1 VQEDIARAI
10 SQRNLAGVLRL
21 MFEGSPPRPRLGR
34 NTETDLWDYKSDCPQ
49 LGKAH
54 EGGWAHIAADVLG
67 FYNLRGG
74 LLIFGL
80 DDKRYAF
87 VGATRPLDSKKFN
100 DQIRRYLGDVIWV
113 DFHREY
119 IQDDQRYLGIALIP
133 PRGPAPARF
142 KSSAPLIA
150 GRRLFEA
157 HGSALREGD
166 STRIMD
172 PAAADRYMRSVA
184 VPKYGEKYAVDEPCY
199 RVLAPEYDD
208 FLSRGGLGET
218 LEKSLRD
225 PRVAVTSLI
234 GVGGIGKTALAT
246 WAALRAYDSRGFP
259 FIVSTT
265 AKDRELTSVG
275 IMGLHAG
282 LSSYEDLLDQITE
295 VLGFPELRAEEIGER
310 ERSARLLLETTPGLL
325 YVDNLETVDDM
336 RLIAFLDDLPLGV
349 KALVTSRRSSVRTAA
364 RPIDVPPFR
373 DRELVQYI
381 RLLARERTYKYLST
395 LSDTEAMILGRAW
408 DGIPL
413 AIRWGLSRTASVKE
427 ALSQAELQMTDRLH
441 GEQLLEFTFRRVF
454 EKLTNGGRAVLET
467 VSVLERPI
475 PTEAVIAGAGLPD
488 HQVLDAV
495 EDLLA
500 DAIVHRVFDELRND
514 YCFTTLP
521 ITRAF
526 TRRDLARRPSAA
538 RAAQRRLSAWF
549 EATDVTDSDERLV
562 VRELRQG
569 RGADDTALIDLA
581 TAAERRGDLDT
592 AERLYRQA
600 LSRNPRSWKAARAA
614 AEFYRHKRNN
624 NLEALTLYRVAG
636 AHAPVRGR
644 ERTRIFREWGLLL
657 RDSGEPGAAKE
668 AEEKLLAAHESD
680 PADPIARYALAGLY
694 DRRGAYRKVIEL
706 LEPIRTTQNPKTRQ
720 MSLPLLLKAYDKS
733 RDIVK
738 AAELRREL
746 SVGSAD

>member
-1 VQEDIARAI
+1 VQEDVARAI
-10 SQRNLAGVLRL
+10 SQRNLSGILRL
-21 MFEGSPPRPRLGR
+21 MFEGGPPRPRLGR
-34 NTETDLWDYKSDCPQ
+34 NTETDLWEYKSDCPQ

-54 EGGWAHIAADVLG
+54 EGGWAHVAADVLG
-67 FYNLRGG
+67 FHNHRGG

-87 VGATRPLDSKKFN
+87 VGATRILDSKKFN

-113 DFHREY
+113 DFYREY

-142 KSSAPLIA
+142 KSAAPLI
-150 GRRLFEA
+150 GGKRLFEA
-157 HGSALREGD
+157 HGSALRDGD

-184 VPKYGEKYAVDEPCY
+184 VPKYGEKYAIDEQGY
-199 RVLAPEYDD
+199 RILAPEYDD
-208 FLSRGGLGET
+208 FLSRGELGEIV
-218 LEKSLRD
+218 EKSLRD
-225 PRVAVTSLI
+225 PRVSVTSLI

-246 WAALRAYDSRGFP
+246 WATLRAYDSLEFP

-275 IMGLHAG
+275 IMGLQAG
-282 LSSYEDLLDQITE
+282 LSSYEDLLDQIVD
-295 VLGFPELRAEEIGER
+295 VLGFPELRTEEIGER
-310 ERSARLLLETTPGLL
+310 ERSVRLLLETTRGML
-325 YVDNLETVDDM
+325 YVDNLETVDDK

-364 RPIDVPPFR
+364 RPIDVPPLR
-373 DRELVQYI
+373 DRELVQYL

-395 LSDTEAMILGRAW
+395 LSDTEAMAVGRAW

-427 ALSQAELQMTDRLH
+427 ALSQADLQMLDRLH
-441 GEQLLEFTFRRVF
+441 GEQLLEFSFRRVF
-454 EKLTNGGRAVLET
+454 DRLAIGERAVLET
-467 VSVLERPI
+467 LSVLERPI
-475 PTEAVIAGAGLPD
+475 PTEAVIAGAGLPG

-500 DAIVHRVFDELRND
+500 DAMVYRVFDELRND

-526 TRRDLARRPSAA
+526 TRRDLARRPNVA

-549 EATDVTDSDERLV
+549 EATDVADSDERLV

-569 RGADDTALIDLA
+569 RGTDDTALTDLA
-581 TAAERRGDLDT
+581 MAAERRGDLDT
-592 AERLYRQA
+592 AERLYKQA
-600 LSRNPRSWKAARAA
+600 LRRNPRSWKAARTA
-614 AEFYRHKRNN
+614 AEFYRHKRNDG
-624 NLEALTLYRVAG
+624 LEALALYRTAG
-636 AHAPVRGR
+636 AHAPTRGH
-644 ERTRIFREWGLLL
+644 ERARIIREWCLLL
-657 RDSGEPGAAKE
+657 RDSCEPRAAQE
-668 AEEKLLAAHESD
+668 AEEKLLVAHESD
-680 PADPIARYALAGLY
+680 PQDPIARHALAGLY
-694 DRRGAYRKVIEL
+694 DRRGAYRKVIEV
-706 LEPIRTTQNPKTRQ
+706 LEPIRKTQNPKTRQ
-720 MSLPLLLKAYDKS
+720 ASLPLLLKAYDRS
-733 RDIVK
+733 REIVK

-746 SVGSAD
+746 EG